1 MLTKVH
7 ITFQFIQIRTR
18 KAYWCTA
25 LFTTSGGSHN
35 IFSPYPDTSL
45 DITRNEWTH
54 RLSVVYCKKCS
65 V

>member
-7 ITFQFIQIRTR
+7 VTFQFIQIRTR

-25 LFTTSGGSHN
+25 LFTTSSGSYN
-35 IFSPYPDTSL
+35 ISSAYPNASL
-45 DITRNEWTH
+45 DITRNEWMH
-54 RLSVVYCKKCS
+54 RPSVVHYKKCS